1 MQRERIAMKRGIR
14 AVKRKHR
21 CAPSLAQLA
30 THSRLSTFCRAQP
43 PFIPVS
49 RHRRRAVVIA
59 LLFEVTPRPGAL
71 GEYLAIAAKLRPAL
85 DALGGCLF
93 LDRFRSLARAGT
105 LLSFQIWRDE
115 AALTRWR
122 VDPQHHAAQT
132 LGRSRVFSDYRLRIA
147 QVVCEETPGA
157 PPWRPQRPTAYNDP
171 AARAP
176 RFVAIADA
184 QTNALAGAAESF
196 ESIYRPG
203 AYAHVFDIASPG
215 ALTLAQLGDAHTL
228 RVAEIERDY
237 GMYERAEAPQL

>member
-1 MQRERIAMKRGIR
+1 MII
-14 AVKRKHR
+14 
-21 CAPSLAQLA
+21 
-30 THSRLSTFCRAQP
+30 
-43 PFIPVS
+43 
-49 RHRRRAVVIA
+49 
-59 LLFEVTPRPGAL
+59 LLFEVTPKPGAL
-71 GEYLAIAAKLRPAL
+71 DEYLAVAAKLRPAL

-105 LLSFQIWRDE
+105 ILSFQVWRDE

-132 LGRSRVFSDYRLRIA
+132 LGRTRVFADYRLRIA
-147 QVVCEETPGA
+147 QVVRVEERGA
-157 PPWRPQRPTAYNDP
+157 PAWHAPRLNAYNDP

-184 QTNALAGAAESF
+184 PTAALAGAAESF

-203 AYAHVFDIASPG
+203 AYAHVFDVASPD
-215 ALTLAQLGDAHTL
+215 ALTLAQLGDAQKL

-237 GMYERAEAPQL
+237 GMYERAEAPQFYPPMEKSS